1 MAGCL
6 LALAECLLG
15 AVEFVV
21 ECASWVRR
29 RRRARAED

>member
-15 AVEFVV
+15 VVEFAAD
-21 ECASWVRR
+21 CLGWVRR
-29 RRRARAED
+29 RRRARARD